1 MGFVSSALPV
11 NRQLTKDSMKM
22 YIVVK
27 DNTPDKLVPV
37 IAAHASLACYKKYE
51 DNEDMVKWI
60 NGIFK
65 KVVCLANE
73 TAFEQLKTETDF
85 VLLTESMLDNRE
97 VCLAFCPREE
107 YSKRFKFLKMWA
119 PQNI

>member
-1 MGFVSSALPV
+1 
-11 NRQLTKDSMKM
+11 M
-22 YIVVK
+22 YIIVK
-27 DNTPDKLVPV
+27 DNIPDKLVPV
-37 IAAHASLACYKKYE
+37 IMAHASLACYKKFE

-65 KVVCLANE
+65 KVVCITSE
-73 TAFEQLKTETDF
+73 IEFEKLKDEADF
-85 VLLTESMLDNRE
+85 VVLSESALDNKE

-107 YSKRFKFLKMWA
+107 YPKKFKFLKMWS

>member
-1 MGFVSSALPV
+1 
-11 NRQLTKDSMKM
+11 MKM
-22 YIVVK
+22 YIIVK
-27 DNTPDKLVPV
+27 DNIPDKIVPV
-37 IAAHASLACYKKYE
+37 ITAHASLACYKRFE
-51 DNEDMVKWI
+51 TNENMIKWI

-73 TAFEQLKTETDF
+73 IEFEKLKNEADF
-85 VLLTESMLDNRE
+85 VLLTESSLDNRE

-107 YSKRFKFLKMWA
+107 YSKKIKFLKMWT